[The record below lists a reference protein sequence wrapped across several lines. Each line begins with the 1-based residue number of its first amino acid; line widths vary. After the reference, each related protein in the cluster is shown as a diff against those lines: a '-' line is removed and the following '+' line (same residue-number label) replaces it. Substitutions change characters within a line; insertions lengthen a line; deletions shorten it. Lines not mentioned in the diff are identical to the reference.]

1 MDAIKEYKLVNKND
15 ISIIILSY
23 GGIIKEINTPDKN
36 GNIENIVLNYKSSH
50 KYLTDSFYM
59 GTVIGRYANRIAKS
73 TFKLDKNI
81 YHLDKNEGDNH
92 LHGGLNGFHKK
103 HWELIEYDKKQKF
116 VILSINSM
124 DSELGYP
131 GNLNCNVKYSINDQN
146 EFKIEFFAKSDK
158 DTIFN
163 PSSHSYFNLN
173 PVENSILKH
182 ELKINSDN
190 YIPVDNEC
198 IPLGSIESV
207 LKTPFDFSKFKK
219 IGKEINTDHEQLK
232 IGKGYDHCFVLN
244 KNSSVAAEL
253 TCKASGRKL
262 IISTDQPG
270 IQFYSGNH
278 LLGFFNKNQG
288 LCLETQHFP
297 NSPNNDNFPS
307 TILKANNQYYSSNC
321 YEFSNI

>member
-1 MDAIKEYKLVNKND
+1 MGAIKEYKLINKND

-23 GGIIKEINTPDKN
+23 GGVIKEINTPDKN
-36 GNIENIVLNYKSSH
+36 GNVENIVLNHKSNH

-59 GTVIGRYANRIAKS
+59 GALIGRYANRIAKS

-81 YHLDKNEGDNH
+81 YHLDKNEGENH
-92 LHGGLNGFHKK
+92 LHGGINGFHKK

-207 LKTPFDFSKFKK
+207 LKTPFDFTKYKN
-219 IGKEINTDHEQLK
+219 IGKEINTNHEQLN

-244 KNSSVAAEL
+244 KNSTVAAEL
-253 TCKASGRKL
+253 SSEASGRKL
-262 IISTDQPG
+262 IIRTDRPG

-278 LLGFFNKNQG
+278 LSGFFNKNQG

-307 TILKANNQYYSSNC
+307 TMLKANNQFYSTTC
-321 YEFSNI
+321 YIFLNI

>member
-1 MDAIKEYKLVNKND
+1 MGAIKEYKLINKND

-23 GGIIKEINTPDKN
+23 GGVIKEINTPDKN
-36 GNIENIVLNYKSSH
+36 GNVENIVLNHKSNH

-59 GTVIGRYANRIAKS
+59 GALIGRYANRIAKS

-81 YHLDKNEGDNH
+81 YHLDKNEGENH
-92 LHGGLNGFHKK
+92 LHGGINGFHKK

-163 PSSHSYFNLN
+163 PGSHSYFNLN

-207 LKTPFDFSKFKK
+207 LKTPFDFTKYKN
-219 IGKEINTDHEQLK
+219 IGKEINTNHEQLN

-244 KNSSVAAEL
+244 KNSTVAAEL
-253 TCKASGRKL
+253 SSEASGRKL
-262 IISTDQPG
+262 IIRTDRPG

-278 LLGFFNKNQG
+278 LSGFFNKNQG

>member
-1 MDAIKEYKLVNKND
+1 MGPIKEYKLVNKNY

-36 GNIENIVLNYKSSH
+36 GNVENIVLNHKSNH

-59 GTVIGRYANRIAKS
+59 GAVIGRYANRIAKS
-73 TFKLDKNI
+73 TFKLDENI
-81 YHLDKNEGDNH
+81 YHLDKNEGENH
-92 LHGGLNGFHKK
+92 LHGGLNAFHKK
-103 HWELIEYDKKQKF
+103 HWKLIEYDKEQKF
-116 VILSINSM
+116 VILSINSL

-131 GNLNCNVKYSINDQN
+131 GNLNCNVKYSLNDQN

-173 PVENSILKH
+173 PLEKSIFKH
-182 ELKINSDN
+182 QLKINSDN

-207 LKTPFDFSKFKK
+207 LKTPFDFTKFKM
-219 IGKEINTDHEQLK
+219 IGKEINSDHEQLK

-244 KNSSVAAEL
+244 KNSAVAAEL
-253 TCKASGRKL
+253 WCEASGRKL

-278 LLGFFNKNQG
+278 LSGFFNKNQG

-297 NSPNNDNFPS
+297 NSPNNENLPS
-307 TILKANNQYYSSNC
+307 TIIKANNLYYSSNC
-321 YEFSNI
+321 YLFSNI